1 MTATL
6 PKSRHDA
13 DVIVVGAGH
22 AGIEAAVASARLGLR
37 TLLMTMNLDTIGQMS
52 CNPAIG
58 GPAKSQLVREV
69 DALGGVMGLC
79 ADATYLQLKM
89 LNASK
94 GPAVRALRA
103 QSDKAA
109 YRAFARQQ
117 VEAEPN
123 LHLRQTMLVKIHVD
137 PVTKAFTGVED
148 NLGLV
153 YKARALVVTAGT
165 FLNGRLWVGEKSMGG
180 GRPGEGAAVGI
191 TGCLVELGLKTG
203 RLKTGTPPRLDG
215 RTIDFSNLD
224 VHPGDENPHFFSFL
238 PDRPVRE
245 QMPCYLTRTNLET
258 HRLIQENLH
267 RSPMY
272 SGLLEGTGPRYCPS
286 IEDKVTRF
294 HDKDSHHLFIEP
306 EGRDTYEMYLQGF
319 STCLPYEVQV
329 AMVHSLPGLENAE
342 ILRPAC
348 AVEYDYFPAYQLL
361 PSLMTKSAPGIFLAG
376 QVNGTSGYEEAAAQ
390 GLIAGINAVRYC
402 GEQEAIVLPRE
413 SSYIG
418 TLIDDL
424 VTKEI
429 HEPYRMLT
437 SRSEYRLLLRQ
448 DNADRR
454 LTPIGRQLGLVDNVR
469 WQVYEE
475 RSRAIALEQSRLQER
490 KLDPTDAVNAVLEP
504 AGETLKEKSSLWDLL
519 RRPPITY
526 EVLRTLDPESVQV
539 PQDVREYVETEIK
552 YEGYLVRQSRAIK
565 RMSESAKVKL
575 PLDMDY
581 QELRQLSNEAR
592 EKLSRFRPVDLGQA
606 SRIPGLTPADISVLQ
621 VVLARRKMVANAEI
635 EAQKALT
642 EATAVV
648 AHAQFELNQPA
659 SELSVAGLP
668 DPLAALKPPK
678 PVTSNVSSE
687 LSLTAQSHQILRQS
701 ELREMQRNLETKVE
715 AETTGQLARQSQSDA
730 AHALAA
736 SLIAAAQANEPLSP

>member
-1 MTATL
+1 MNTL
-6 PKSRHDA
+6 DNPLRDT

-22 AGIEAAVASARLGLR
+22 AGIEAAVATARLGLK

-69 DALGGVMGLC
+69 DALGGLMGLC
-79 ADATYLQLKM
+79 ADATYLQMKM

-109 YRAFARQQ
+109 YRAFARQL

-123 LHLRQTMLVKIHVD
+123 LRLRQTMVAKIHVH
-137 PVTKAFTGVED
+137 PGTKAFEAIED
-148 NLGLV
+148 NLGIV
-153 YKARALVVTAGT
+153 YRAGALVVTAGT

-180 GRPGEGAAVGI
+180 GRPGEGAAFGI
-191 TGCLVELGLKTG
+191 TACLMELGLKTG

-215 RTIDFSNLD
+215 RTVDLASLD
-224 VHPGDENPHFFSFL
+224 VHPGDETPRFFSFL
-238 PDRPVRE
+238 PDRPIRE
-245 QMPCYLTRTNLET
+245 QMPCYMTRTNERT
-258 HRLIQENLH
+258 HRLIEQNLH

-294 HDKDSHHLFIEP
+294 RDKESHHLFIEP

-329 AMVHSLPGLENAE
+329 AMVHSLPGLEQAE

-361 PSLMTKSAPGIFLAG
+361 PSLMLKTAPGIFLAG

-390 GLIAGINAVRYC
+390 GLLAGINAARYC
-402 GEQEAIVLPRE
+402 GNLEPVVLPRE

-448 DNADRR
+448 DNADQR
-454 LTPIGRQLGLVDNVR
+454 LTPIGREIGLVDDTR
-469 WQVYEE
+469 WRVFQQ
-475 RSRAIALEQSRLQER
+475 RNAAIAAERERLQSRKIEPSDTL
-490 KLDPTDAVNAVLEP
+490 NALLAEY
-504 AGETLKEKSSLWDLL
+504 GEALKEKSSLRDLL

-526 EVLRTLDPESVQV
+526 ETLQLLDPQCDQV
-539 PQDVREYVETEIK
+539 PTDVREFVETEIK
-552 YEGYLVRQSRAIK
+552 YEGYLERQNRAIQ
-565 RMSESAKVKL
+565 RLGESYKVKL

-581 QELRQLSNEAR
+581 MGIRQLSNEAK
-592 EKLSRFRPVDLGQA
+592 EKLTRFRPVDLGQA

-621 VVLARRKMVANAEI
+621 VLMARRKM
-635 EAQKALT
+635 
-642 EATAVV
+642 
-648 AHAQFELNQPA
+648 
-659 SELSVAGLP
+659 
-668 DPLAALKPPK
+668 
-678 PVTSNVSSE
+678 
-687 LSLTAQSHQILRQS
+687 LTAADLTSLS
-701 ELREMQRNLETKVE
+701 
-715 AETTGQLARQSQSDA
+715 AETAET
-730 AHALAA
+730 
-736 SLIAAAQANEPLSP
+736 PLSAEPSTALD